1 MEELCNSVIV
11 VFLVLVAQP
20 LGADGRVVLGS
31 QFLLIVYSIL
41 TVISCIAQCQCQ
53 CECQSS
59 WKIRSPTLRVN
70 VIVWK

>member
-1 MEELCNSVIV
+1 MQELCNSVIV

-20 LGADGRVVLGS
+20 LGADGRVLGS

>member
-1 MEELCNSVIV
+1 MRELFNSVIV

-41 TVISCIAQCQCQ
+41 TVISCISVSVSVSVSHHGRSEAQH
-53 CECQSS
+53 CE
-59 WKIRSPTLRVN
+59 
-70 VIVWK
+70 